1 MPFKTSTT
9 ARLALHTLIG
19 SNEAL
24 STKTREFMPNAKYN
38 LTLPNKSKLEHPGA
52 SLARIAPRQYHPEM
66 NSRFSRHVDR
76 DEIVAIVSELVR
88 HDTTNPPGNE
98 HLCKEI
104 VTKCMRSLGMEI
116 SYYEK
121 EPGRT
126 NVVGRIGS
134 GDRSIGF
141 VSHMDVVPPGERDQ
155 WNTPPFEPTIAA
167 GRIYGRG
174 TLDDKGSFACA
185 YSVCKAFTAEHPD
198 FDGTIYLIAAAD
210 EETGS
215 ELGIIYLVEEC
226 GIRFDVAIIPDGGR
240 MDLSIYGEKGIL
252 WVEIT
257 SLGIQAH
264 GSTPELGRNAIIPL
278 AELIAQMKSLDLGAQ
293 YDHAFDGWTMNIG
306 TTQGGSSANTVPS
319 RARATIDFRLPAGI
333 TKEQVLAAIDAKA
346 SLVRAASPQA
356 EFSMSVLHETEPHLS
371 DKNSVIIR
379 SFDQAA
385 RRLGLP
391 MKYETFGGNTVAK
404 NLFFAGI
411 TSVVHYPGDDKL
423 AHVPNEFVIIDELA
437 VGSVLYA
444 ETLESYFFD

>member
-198 FDGTIYLIAAAD
+198 F
-210 EETGS
+210 
-215 ELGIIYLVEEC
+215 
-226 GIRFDVAIIPDGGR
+226 GG
-240 MDLSIYGEKGIL
+240 
-252 WVEIT
+252 
-257 SLGIQAH
+257 
-264 GSTPELGRNAIIPL
+264 
-278 AELIAQMKSLDLGAQ
+278 
-293 YDHAFDGWTMNIG
+293 TMNIG
-306 TTQGGSSANTVPS
+306 TIQGGSSANTVPS